1 MGIKPAYSLYN
12 TTKEV
17 VLAEKL
23 LVAGY
28 FWQRMAGLLAK
39 KELSGR
45 EGLLLIPCNAVHTMF
60 MRYSIDV
67 LFLNRELVVVKA
79 LGNLRPWR
87 FACGG
92 RVAFQTLELKAGI
105 IAATGTVAGDRL
117 AIVKG
122 PGV

>member
-1 MGIKPAYSLYN
+1 
-12 TTKEV
+12 
-17 VLAEKL
+17 
-23 LVAGY
+23 
-28 FWQRMAGLLAK
+28 
-39 KELSGR
+39 
-45 EGLLLIPCNAVHTMF
+45 MF

-92 RVAFQTLELKAGI
+92 RVAFQTVELKAGI
-105 IAATGTVAGDRL
+105 IAPTGTVAGDRL
-117 AIVKG
+117 GIVKG